1 MLFNNT
7 MFTPVSVQALEQHCR
22 VEAGYSGIRDVY
34 AASPNHDDVQ
44 QSFYQAET
52 LKYAHTHARTHAR
65 THTAAI
71 HFKSDEE
78 KTEQPVELA
87 SVNKENI
94 VQLFFTLSRFRL

>member
-1 MLFNNT
+1 

-52 LKYAHTHARTHAR
+52 LKYAHTHARTQQQFTSSR
-65 THTAAI
+65 MRR
-71 HFKSDEE
+71 KQSN
-78 KTEQPVELA
+78 QWNWL
-87 SVNKENI
+87 
-94 VQLFFTLSRFRL
+94 QLIKKILCSFSSH